1 MNDTR
6 VLFTT
11 LSMRKSAKGND
22 YCVGW
27 LGNCELIGFP
37 GEPDKFGNPTMN
49 LYLQAKEKRAAQ
61 PTPERET
68 VTEDEG

>member
-27 LGNCELIGFP
+27 LGGIELIGFP
-37 GEPDKFGNPTMN
+37 GEPDKFGYPTYR
-49 LYLQAKEKRAAQ
+49 LFIQAREERREDRPQREVAAADN
-61 PTPERET
+61 EA
-68 VTEDEG
+68 